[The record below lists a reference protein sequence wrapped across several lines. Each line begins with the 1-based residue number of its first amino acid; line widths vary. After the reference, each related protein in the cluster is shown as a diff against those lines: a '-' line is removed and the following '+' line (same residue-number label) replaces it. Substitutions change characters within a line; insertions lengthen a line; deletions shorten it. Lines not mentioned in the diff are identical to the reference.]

1 MNIYIKFIFF
11 LIFSSLVFSCA
22 TRGKYESAD
31 VEIDQGF
38 NKPGL
43 VKFSVDLVKP
53 SGRRKHIS
61 AGSNPIKWSR
71 LQFSGKNVIRCD
83 KGFLYYGM
91 NGLNKDNH
99 TIKVN
104 LYSEKYGFQKTF
116 SVNVPFIKGI
126 IVKTKKIELNLKN
139 DFDYDLILN
148 TDQRIPEN
156 VNHFSLDSVDLKSN
170 VDLKFENGNIVLNSD
185 VPLIDVKPSLILL
198 TKNKKDT
205 LWKSELEIV
214 YPTEK
219 SYNYSGNSGSSGRS
233 GSNAVNASQSGDNGA
248 NGANGE
254 NAKDVYVYAQ
264 LYSKNN
270 QDFIILTIESNG
282 YREVSFLP
290 RNVARVSIY
299 AQGGNGGNG
308 GKGGDGKDAAY
319 PVTTTTK
326 DGKTTTTQPSVYGGN
341 AGNGGD
347 GGHGGRGGN
356 VYIYLDEKLTDFR
369 NNIHIENRG
378 GTSGV
383 GGTAGSSGRGMNG
396 NGKLGG
402 IFNSNNGKTGT
413 SGRNGQTG
421 QDGKVEGPILLSGEE
436 LVKRFS
442 FLKRL

>member
-1 MNIYIKFIFF
+1 MKFLFVFAF
-11 LIFSSLVFSCA
+11 LLSVVSCA

-31 VEIDQGF
+31 VEIE
-38 NKPGL
+38 PGYNQPGV

-53 SGRRKHIS
+53 SGRRKHLKS
-61 AGSNPIKWSR
+61 GGDPIKWSR
-71 LQFSGKNVIRCD
+71 LKFTGKNVIRCD
-83 KGFLYYGM
+83 KGLLYYGM
-91 NGLNKDNH
+91 NGLNKENH
-99 TIKVN
+99 VLKVN
-104 LYSEKYGFQKTF
+104 LYSEKYGFQKAFTL
-116 SVNVPFIKGI
+116 NVPYVKGI
-126 IVKTKKIELNLKN
+126 VVKTKKIELNAKN

-156 VNHFSLDSVDLKSN
+156 AHHFSLDSVDLKSN
-170 VDLKFENGNIVLNSD
+170 VDLKFENGNLILNSD

-219 SYNYSGNSGSSGRS
+219 SYNYSGNSGNSGRS
-233 GSNAVNASQSGDNGA
+233 GSSAYNASQSGDNGA
-248 NGANGE
+248 NGGNGE

-270 QDFIILTIESNG
+270 QDFIVLTIECNG

-290 RNVARVSIY
+290 RNAARISIY

-308 GKGGDGKDAAY
+308 GRGGDGKDAAY
-319 PVTTTTK
+319 PVTTKTK
-326 DGKTTTTQPSVYGGN
+326 DGKTTTSQPSVYGGN

-369 NNIHIENRG
+369 NNFHIENRG

-402 IFNSNNGKTGT
+402 VFNSNNGKTGT
-413 SGRNGQTG
+413 SGRNGQMG
-421 QDGKVEGPILLSGEE
+421 QDGKVEGPIFLSSEE
-436 LVKRFS
+436 LVKRFT